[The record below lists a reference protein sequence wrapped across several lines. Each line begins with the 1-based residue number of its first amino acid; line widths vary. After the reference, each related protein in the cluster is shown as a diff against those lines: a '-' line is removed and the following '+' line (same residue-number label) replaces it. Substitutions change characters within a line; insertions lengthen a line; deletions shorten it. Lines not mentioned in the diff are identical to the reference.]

1 MDYAMVVA
9 WYFLWV
15 ILLVEN
21 DMEIHCL
28 VSHKVVTMRLSIVR
42 VFPLAVV
49 SIHSHLSRRQAFLVV
64 SVEATI
70 FLLFPYMSGVLIKT

>member
-1 MDYAMVVA
+1 MVREMDYAIVVA

-21 DMEIHCL
+21 GMEMHCL
-28 VSHKVVTMRLSIVR
+28 VSLKVITLRLSIVR

-49 SIHSHLSRRQAFLVV
+49 NIHSHLSRR
-64 SVEATI
+64 
-70 FLLFPYMSGVLIKT
+70 

>member
-1 MDYAMVVA
+1 MDYAIVVA

-21 DMEIHCL
+21 GMEIHCL
-28 VSHKVVTMRLSIVR
+28 VSHKVVTLRLSIVR

-49 SIHSHLSRRQAFLVV
+49 GIYPHLSRR
-64 SVEATI
+64 
-70 FLLFPYMSGVLIKT
+70 